1 MIGQRR
7 FQVDDRHKLLERD
20 GRLVAVEQTE
30 PREMLTEL
38 TLDADLDQ
46 VTLVQDAVVLADE
59 SVTSHQ
65 WPITQKQSP
74 EN

>member
-65 WPITQKQSP
+65 WPIIQKQSP